1 MSKKVKKEDPL
12 DYLSLPAI
20 DIDPEIKK
28 GIFALILT
36 LVAIVSALGLFNAS
50 GAFGSY
56 LNDGLTWSF
65 GWGRWLA
72 PILFLAWA
80 VFIFFKEKLE
90 IRLINYTGLF
100 LNFLAIEI
108 FLQLIV
114 DQADWDAALLSGGGG
129 GHLGWI
135 LALGLI
141 KAIGMIAAFVAIIIL
156 LLIGFM
162 FMFNTTLAHLFH
174 KGSAPARFLLNLG
187 GKNKDKKSDNNED
200 REDCDNNEEENED
213 SAEDDCEEENEEDEA
228 ENEDDNEDEENSEDE
243 TDEEENKFEPSAP
256 LKSLVRN
263 KNNDNSNL
271 NIWKPTN
278 IDIDL
283 PIELLSKKIGKPN
296 SGDVKANKEIIKNTF
311 ENFGIEVEMG
321 EVAVGPTV
329 AQYTLKPAEGVKLS
343 KITTL
348 NSDLAMALAAHP
360 IRIEAPIP
368 GKSLVG
374 IEVPNKAIATVGL
387 REILGSKEFSERKKN
402 TMISLG
408 KDVAG
413 KVWLTDLTR
422 MPHLLV
428 AGQTGSGKSVML
440 NTLIVSLLYQN
451 NPDDLRLIMVDPKR
465 VELTMY
471 DGIPHLL
478 TPVIT
483 EVSKTVNALKWS
495 LNELDRRLRLLQ
507 SAKKKDILS
516 YNATAKQKL
525 PYIVFIIDELAD
537 LMIVAGK
544 EVETG
549 IVRLAQLARAVGIHL
564 VLATQRPSVNVITG
578 TIKANMP
585 ARIAFAVASG
595 IDSRT
600 ILDAPGAEKLLGKGD
615 MLFSD
620 PSMSKPKRIQ
630 GAYVSEL
637 EIKRIVN
644 HIKSNSDEIEYM
656 EEITERQKV
665 IGMAGVGID
674 GGSDDD
680 DDVVSQAI
688 ETVLSAGRASTT
700 FLQRKL
706 SIGYPRAA
714 KLMDQLEEMGI
725 IGPGQ
730 GAKPREIL
738 ITRDQW
744 ERMQSGS
751 VAQAAIHN
759 QAAFEAPQT
768 YLDNENEEE
777 SETDDEDNE
786 EEDEEFE
793 EENEEGDDNE
803 DEEDDNNDEEE
814 AEEDVK
820 KTKKTL
826 DDFDHYFS
834 R

>member
-1 MSKKVKKEDPL
+1 MGKKSKKEDPL

-56 LNDGLTWSF
+56 LNKGLTWSF

-80 VFIFFKEKLE
+80 IFIFFKEKLE
-90 IRLINYTGLF
+90 IKLINYTGLF

-114 DQADWDAALLSGGGG
+114 DQTTWDTVLLAGGGG

-141 KAIGMIAAFVAIIIL
+141 KAIGMIAAFVAIVIL

-187 GKNKDKKSDNNED
+187 GKNKDKKSDNDKED
-200 REDCDNNEEENED
+200 KEDCDENEEETEEPEEEENED
-213 SAEDDCEEENEEDEA
+213 NEEDH
-228 ENEDDNEDEENSEDE
+228 EDEENNEEE
-243 TDEEENKFEPSAP
+243 TDENEEEDKFEPTAP
-256 LKSLVRN
+256 LKSLVKN
-263 KNNDNSNL
+263 KNNDNANL

-387 REILGSKEFSERKKN
+387 REVLGSKEFSERKKN

-600 ILDAPGAEKLLGKGD
+600 ILDGPGAEKLLGKGD

-644 HIKSNSDEIEYM
+644 HIKSNSEEIEYM

-680 DDVVSQAI
+680 DDVVTQSI
-688 ETVLSAGRASTT
+688 EIVLSAGRASTT

-744 ERMQSGS
+744 ERMQSGT
-751 VAQAAIHN
+751 VAQASIHN
-759 QAAFEAPQT
+759 QATFEAPQT
-768 YLDNENEEE
+768 YLDNDNEEE
-777 SETDDEDNE
+777 SETDDENNE
-786 EEDEEFE
+786 EEDEELE

-803 DEEDDNNDEEE
+803 NDDNNDEEE
-814 AEEDVK
+814 TEVEEDLKDIK
-820 KTKKTL
+820 KPKKTL